1 VAKLTPTKNQALL
14 VSNEHFVLVDYEN
27 RPIPSIAKLGLP
39 NFRVLI
45 FVGAQNKKLPTDLV
59 LEVQDKKDHAQ
70 IVKVDLVGKNALD
83 FCLTLRLG
91 ELVNAHPGA
100 TFHIIAS
107 DAGYDAVIKDLSSRK
122 IRAFRSS
129 AIDEM
134 PCILTLLAEMKV
146 AHSKEPPQP
155 SATAIVTKVTASA
168 TLAKTKPTTVDE
180 RVKAMVTQLRAYP
193 TKQPQKLKA
202 LVNAIHTKIGIKL
215 PEKEAV
221 AVKDAMLKR
230 GYITLDGKNVDYHL
244 PKKVARS

>member
-1 VAKLTPTKNQALL
+1 MTPTKSQALV

-27 RPIPSIAKLGLP
+27 RPIPSITKLAPP

-91 ELVNAHPGA
+91 ELVNAHPGG

-107 DAGYDAVIKDLSSRK
+107 DAGYDAVIKDLKSRK
-122 IRAFRSS
+122 MQAFRSA

-134 PCILTLLAEMKV
+134 PCFQTTPAKTKQAKSKV
-146 AHSKEPPQP
+146 LPPP
-155 SATAIVTKVTASA
+155 SAAAIATKVTAPA
-168 TLAKTKPTTVDE
+168 TTAKTKPTTVDE
-180 RVKAMVTQLRAYP
+180 RVKAMVTQLLAYP
-193 TKQPQKLKA
+193 TKQPQKLKG
-202 LVNAIHTKIGIKL
+202 LINVIRTKIGIKL

-221 AVKDAMLKR
+221 AVKDSMLKR
-230 GYITLDGKNVDYHL
+230 GYITLDGTNVDYHL
-244 PKKVARS
+244 PKKVAKS